1 MEVRSRRARETTS
14 PDRVKVYMQPRLKPI
29 KKVQVVYYLSRN
41 GHLEHPHY
49 MEVTH
54 SLDQPLRLR
63 DVMERLTVLRGK
75 GMPSLYSWSC
85 KRSYKSGYVWN
96 DLAESDII
104 YPAEGA
110 EYVLKGSELVEGC
123 SERLQQL
130 QITHSH
136 RQEIQQIQVPNF
148 NSKGK
153 PLAQSPHG
161 EHEDHEYEEYEEE
174 EEFEDGEK
182 ISSTSST
189 TPHSRCSR
197 GVSTDEPE
205 DNETQQQPQ
214 THKNHTVLTLNDSSP
229 PSTYSADNDKPN
241 ERNISKRFEDGDRPV
256 SDEKSNSKRW
266 LAGDRILNN
275 TNETETS
282 RNSVLLQLIACGSSA
297 VAKSK
302 NAPAGLKQSVK
313 STVKKSDSLHKGVL
327 FKNAVKLTEE
337 DMISYMSE
345 NPRFG
350 NLQSE
355 EKEYF
360 SGSIVEAMSEDR
372 VAAEPVLKK
381 SNSYNEERSKKIGM
395 AEAAEEEKTEKA
407 AVRGKCIPRRKSSA
421 SSKHIKK

>member
-1 MEVRSRRARETTS
+1 MCGTTWQ
-14 PDRVKVYMQPRLKPI
+14 RVTLSTLQKELK
-29 KKVQVVYYLSRN
+29 
-41 GHLEHPHY
+41 
-49 MEVTH
+49 
-54 SLDQPLRLR
+54 
-63 DVMERLTVLRGK
+63 
-75 GMPSLYSWSC
+75 
-85 KRSYKSGYVWN
+85 
-96 DLAESDII
+96 
-104 YPAEGA
+104 
-110 EYVLKGSELVEGC
+110 
-123 SERLQQL
+123 RLQQL

-395 AEAAEEEKTEKA
+395 AEAAEEEKREKA